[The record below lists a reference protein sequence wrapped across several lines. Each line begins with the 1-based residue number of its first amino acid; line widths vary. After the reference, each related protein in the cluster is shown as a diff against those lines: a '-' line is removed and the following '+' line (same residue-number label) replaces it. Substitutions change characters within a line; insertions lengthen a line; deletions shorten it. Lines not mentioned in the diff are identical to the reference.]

1 MGAGSVRISNR
12 YRRKVLPVKPAFS
25 LLFLT
30 TTPPPLAHRSPRPE
44 PIDPKDHVPSLWPV
58 AIETSPWYLPTSRS
72 SDGQRLA
79 PQRSRPK
86 GTRPFQAKGK
96 GSVVKHVFACSF
108 FSGCVAM
115 FFRPTQLLMVLARQ
129 GPRVVFTRRFDQRLQ
144 LEDVNSARESKKNRR
159 NVAGYRQRESY
170 YESTIGS

>member
-1 MGAGSVRISNR
+1 
-12 YRRKVLPVKPAFS
+12 
-25 LLFLT
+25 
-30 TTPPPLAHRSPRPE
+30 
-44 PIDPKDHVPSLWPV
+44 
-58 AIETSPWYLPTSRS
+58 
-72 SDGQRLA
+72 
-79 PQRSRPK
+79 
-86 GTRPFQAKGK
+86 
-96 GSVVKHVFACSF
+96 
-108 FSGCVAM
+108 M